1 MDFNINTALRSA
13 VLLVVGLPLSASV
26 FVSVTTTDP
35 ATDRISSTKAPLVGV
50 CLDYMTS
57 KPDSKLERNAKN
69 EIDEIMGAYGADYK
83 GLCNWVLN

>member
-26 FVSVTTTDP
+26 FMSVSKTDPTTD
-35 ATDRISSTKAPLVGV
+35 TISATKAPLVSV
-50 CLDYMTS
+50 CLDYMSS
-57 KPDSKLERNAKN
+57 KPDSKLERTAMTA
-69 EIDEIMGAYGADYK
+69 IDDQMGNDGADYK